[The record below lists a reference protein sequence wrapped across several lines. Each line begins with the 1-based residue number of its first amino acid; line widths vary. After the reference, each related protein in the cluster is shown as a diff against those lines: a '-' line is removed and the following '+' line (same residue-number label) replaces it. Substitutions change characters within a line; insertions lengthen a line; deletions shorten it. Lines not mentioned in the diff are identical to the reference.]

1 MARYKKRPGAS
12 RRRERGAALLLLVA
26 LMGVGAA
33 SLLITAFS
41 RGDREARHNRQTL
54 ARLAAASDAL
64 VGYATAQGRL
74 PRPAV
79 SATDGRERSEA
90 CTSEDSCT
98 GFLPWVTLG
107 VEGADAWGKRLRYS
121 VTPAY
126 TVAPVLRI
134 STVATKTVQTRFG
147 SGALAYLVG
156 QASCEL
162 GAQCAPL
169 VVLSQGRENFGSS
182 VLGIVQ
188 PNTAS
193 GNVDE
198 QLNDQASVHFVS
210 RPATTDATVPGGVFD
225 DLVTFVPLDF
235 LYKQMG
241 AARKLP

>member
-1 MARYKKRPGAS
+1 MARYKKRPGA
-12 RRRERGAALLLLVA
+12 RQAGAALLLLLA

-54 ARLAAASDAL
+54 ERLAAATDAL

-74 PRPAV
+74 PRPAI
-79 SATDGRERSEA
+79 SATDGRERPGA
-90 CTSEDSCT
+90 CETEEDCT
-98 GFLPWVTLG
+98 GFLPWVALG

-126 TVAPVLRI
+126 TVAPVQRL
-134 STVATKTVQTRFG
+134 SAVATKTVQTRFG
-147 SGALAYLVG
+147 SGTLAYLAG
-156 QASCEL
+156 QGSCEL
-162 GAQCAPL
+162 SAQCVPL
-169 VVLSQGRENFGSS
+169 VVLSQGRENFGST

-198 QLNDQASVHFVS
+198 QLNDQGAAHFIS
-210 RPATTDATVPGGVFD
+210 RAATTDASVPGGVFD

>member
-12 RRRERGAALLLLVA
+12 AARQRGAALLLLLA

-54 ARLAAASDAL
+54 ERLAAATDAL
-64 VGYATAQGRL
+64 VGFATVQGRL
-74 PRPAV
+74 PRPAI
-79 SATDGRERSEA
+79 SATNGLERPDPCSSEQ
-90 CTSEDSCT
+90 SCT
-98 GFLPWVTLG
+98 GLLPWVTLG
-107 VEGADAWGKRLRYS
+107 IEGGDAWGKRLRYS
-121 VTPAY
+121 VTPLY
-126 TVAPVLRI
+126 TVAPVQRTSAI
-134 STVATKTVQTRFG
+134 ATKTVQTRYG

-156 QASCEL
+156 QDSCEL

-169 VVLSQGRENFGSS
+169 VVLSQGRENFGNS
-182 VLGIVQ
+182 VLGIVL

-198 QLNDQASVHFVS
+198 QLNDQGSAHFVS
-210 RPATTDATVPGGVFD
+210 RAATTDASVPGGVFD
-225 DLVTFVPLDF
+225 DLVRYVPLDF

>member
-12 RRRERGAALLLLVA
+12 EGGAALLLLLA

-41 RGDREARHNRQTL
+41 GGDREARHNRQTL
-54 ARLAAASDAL
+54 ERLAAATDAL

-79 SATDGRERSEA
+79 SATDGRERPA
-90 CTSEDSCT
+90 PCTSEDDCT

-147 SGALAYLVG
+147 SGALTYLAG
-156 QASCEL
+156 QGSCEL
-162 GAQCAPL
+162 SAQCVPL
-169 VVLSQGRENFGSS
+169 VVLSQGRENFGTT

-198 QLNDQASVHFVS
+198 QLNDRGSANFMS
-210 RPATTDATVPGGVFD
+210 RAATTDASVPGGVFD
-225 DLVTFVPLDF
+225 DLVTFVPLNF

>member
-12 RRRERGAALLLLVA
+12 ERGAALLLLLA

-41 RGDREARHNRQTL
+41 HSDREARHQRQTL
-54 ARLAAASDAL
+54 ARLATATDAL
-64 VGYATAQGRL
+64 VGFATAYGRL

-79 SATDGRERSEA
+79 SAVDGHERPEPCSSEA
-90 CTSEDSCT
+90 SCT
-98 GFLPWVTLG
+98 GFLPWVALG

-126 TVAPVLRI
+126 TVTPVTRL
-134 STVATKTVQTRFG
+134 SAVATKTVQTRYG
-147 SGALAYLVG
+147 SGALAYLAG
-156 QASCEL
+156 QETCYL

-169 VVLSQGRENFGSS
+169 VVLSHGRDNFGSS
-182 VLGIVQ
+182 VLGIEQ

-193 GNVDE
+193 GNLDE
-198 QLNDQASVHFVS
+198 QLNAQGSAHFISRAAS
-210 RPATTDATVPGGVFD
+210 TDEAVPGGPFD
-225 DLVTFVPLDF
+225 DLVRFVPLDF

-241 AARKLP
+241 AAHQLP

>member
-1 MARYKKRPGAS
+1 MARYKKRPGA
-12 RRRERGAALLLLVA
+12 EQRGAALLLLLA

-41 RGDREARHNRQTL
+41 RGDREARHTRQTL
-54 ARLAAASDAL
+54 DRMAAASDAL
-64 VGYATAQGRL
+64 VGYATAYGRL
-74 PRPAV
+74 PRPAM
-79 SATDGRERSEA
+79 SATDGRERSA
-90 CTSEDSCT
+90 PCASEDDCT

-126 TVAPVLRI
+126 TEVPVQRL

-147 SGALAYLVG
+147 SGALAYLAG
-156 QASCEL
+156 QGSCEL
-162 GAQCAPL
+162 GAQCVPL
-169 VVLSQGRENFGSS
+169 VVLSQGRENFGST

-188 PNTAS
+188 PNTATN
-193 GNVDE
+193 NVDE
-198 QLNDQASVHFVS
+198 QLNDQGSAHFIS
-210 RPATTDATVPGGVFD
+210 RPATTDPSVPGGVFD